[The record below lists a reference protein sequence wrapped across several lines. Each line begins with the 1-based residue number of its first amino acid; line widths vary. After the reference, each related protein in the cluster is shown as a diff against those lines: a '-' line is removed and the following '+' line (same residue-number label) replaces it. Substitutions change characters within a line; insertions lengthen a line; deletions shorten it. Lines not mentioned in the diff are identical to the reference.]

1 MQAPKNG
8 FFYVI
13 DAKTG
18 ELISADNFAPVN
30 WASGVDLKT
39 GRPIENPEARF
50 DQTGKVAFVTPT
62 GRGAHNWQPMSFN
75 PNTGL
80 VYFGSRHNAQ
90 AYIPMPAK
98 DFKVSNVGTNVGL
111 VRPVP
116 DAVTAELEAR
126 PDLQFE
132 DRGAMLGW
140 DPVARKP
147 RWRYVDKSG
156 GGDGGTLSTAG
167 NLMFAGGGER
177 QFIAYDAAT
186 GERIW
191 HFTAQTGV
199 AAGPISYEIDGEQYV
214 AVAAGRGLQPYYQP
228 NYSRLLAFKLGG
240 TAQLPPMLDYTP
252 PALDPPEST
261 ASAEVLTRGAA
272 VYGQNCVQ
280 CHGNT
285 IGTFPDLRVSPAIK
299 SQELFDAIVLQRRA
313 RRERDGVV
321 RFASDSRRRAR
332 GTRVRDHA
340 RDSREGCAGCGGRA
354 CSRRFR
360 PRRGGR
366 DERGAT
372 ARQLSRRAR
381 VYLSFAQYGFCSSLA
396 FASTRGASGASE
408 TSAPVESSFTSAAS
422 DSVPSPRPLPSKY
435 SSITL

>member
-1 MQAPKNG
+1 M
-8 FFYVI
+8 
-13 DAKTG
+13 
-18 ELISADNFAPVN
+18 N
-30 WASGVDLKT
+30 WATGVDSKT

-62 GRGAHNWQPMSFN
+62 RRGAHNWQPMSFS

-90 AYIPMPAK
+90 AYIPMPAE

-299 SQELFDAIVLQRRA
+299 SQELFDAIVLNGARA
-313 RRERDGVV
+313 ANGMVS
-321 RFASDSRRRAR
+321 FASQVTPDDARA
-332 GTRVRDHA
+332 VREYVITLAIQEKGVQAAAAA
-340 RDSREGCAGCGGRA
+340 RAAAASARA
-354 CSRRFR
+354 AR
-360 PRRGGR
+360 GR

-422 DSVPSPRPLPSKY
+422 DSVPAPRPLPSKY